1 MTLDEYVK
9 MVNSLVNFNLYLD
22 NEFFN
27 DLCEET
33 YTSKIVKYEKP
44 EVVRST
50 ARIQFVNGSTIS
62 SISPMEPLVPIA
74 PIPTSSTIMIEQLKK
89 KKNKNIFKNSLDK
102 LINMWYDIKVQ
113 KRSKKSSNTTN

>member
-102 LINMWYDIKVQ
+102 LINMWYNIKVP
-113 KRSKKSSNTTN
+113 KRSKKSINTTN

>member
-44 EVVRST
+44 EVVRSYTTQTT
-50 ARIQFVNGSTIS
+50 AKIEFVNGSTI
-62 SISPMEPLVPIA
+62 IPIT
-74 PIPTSSTIMIEQLKK
+74 PIPTASTITIEQLKK
-89 KKNKNIFKNSLDK
+89 KNKNIIEKVLDK
-102 LINMWYDIKVQ
+102 LINMWYNIKVP
-113 KRSKKSSNTTN
+113 KRSKKSINTTN

>member
-62 SISPMEPLVPIA
+62 SISPMEPLVPIT
-74 PIPTSSTIMIEQLKK
+74 PIPTASTITIEQLKK
-89 KKNKNIFKNSLDK
+89 KNKNIIEKVLDK
-102 LINMWYDIKVQ
+102 LINMWYNIKVP
-113 KRSKKSSNTTN
+113 KRSKKSINTTN

>member
-50 ARIQFVNGSTIS
+50 ARIQFVNGSTTS
-62 SISPMEPLVPIA
+62 SISPMEPIA
-74 PIPTSSTIMIEQLKK
+74 PIPTSSTITIEQLKK

-102 LINMWYDIKVQ
+102 LINMWYNIKVP
-113 KRSKKSSNTTN
+113 KRSKKRINTTN